1 MFILKPETAMGR
13 LNQQELEIQWV
24 YMCTIYIQPMFAWL
38 GGCPWETWEEQVP
51 SSGDG
56 NTSWFSGDVLETW
69 NHH

>member
-1 MFILKPETAMGR
+1 MG
-13 LNQQELEIQWV
+13 IYV
-24 YMCTIYIQPMFAWL
+24 YYIYIQPMFAWL

-56 NTSWFSGDVLETW
+56 HTSWFSGDVLETW